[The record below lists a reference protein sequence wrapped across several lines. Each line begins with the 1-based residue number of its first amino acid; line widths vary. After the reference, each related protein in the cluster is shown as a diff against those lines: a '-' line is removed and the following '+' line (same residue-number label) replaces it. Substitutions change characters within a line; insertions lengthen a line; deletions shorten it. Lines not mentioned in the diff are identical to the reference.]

1 MALIISMISF
11 RSPVPGMGD
20 EDQILVLT
28 LEHYIIPEEFIKSL
42 DGRCPPIASIY
53 DKLRLGF
60 S

>member
-1 MALIISMISF
+1 M
-11 RSPVPGMGD
+11 PGMGD